1 MLVFCLFIPFPHG
14 YKSIPRGPRIF
25 ARNDRVLRTEKKK
38 FCLLAKN
45 GVIDLRFLF
54 YPVQRALFAVAFVA
68 KYERYIVAHDA
79 KEFQKTFRLG
89 HGKVARQYR
98 RNGQGKICEFNDVEP
113 RKFHKA
119 VYVFVWKLV
128 RNGET
133 GRAKWRV
140 IMQNNLTF

>member
-1 MLVFCLFIPFPHG
+1 MVPFREIATASPLAM
-14 YKSIPRGPRIF
+14 P
-25 ARNDRVLRTEKKK
+25 RNDRVLRTEKKK

-54 YPVQRALFAVAFVA
+54 SPCNAALFVVAFVA

-119 VYVFVWKLV
+119 VYA
-128 RNGET
+128 G
-133 GRAKWRV
+133 
-140 IMQNNLTF
+140 

>member
-1 MLVFCLFIPFPHG
+1 MVPFREIATASPLAM
-14 YKSIPRGPRIF
+14 P
-25 ARNDRVLRTEKKK
+25 RNDRVLRTEKKK

-54 YPVQRALFAVAFVA
+54 YPVLRALFVVALVA

-128 RNGET
+128 RNNEIGT
-133 GRAKWRV
+133 CKMVRHNAK
-140 IMQNNLTF
+140 

>member
-1 MLVFCLFIPFPHG
+1 MP
-14 YKSIPRGPRIF
+14 
-25 ARNDRVLRTEKKK
+25 RNDRVLRTEKKK

-79 KEFQKTFRLG
+79 NEFQKTFRLG

-128 RNGET
+128 RNNENRT
-133 GRAKWRV
+133 CKMARHNAK
-140 IMQNNLTF
+140 

>member
-1 MLVFCLFIPFPHG
+1 ML
-14 YKSIPRGPRIF
+14 
-25 ARNDRVLRTEKKK
+25 RNDRVLRTEKKK

-45 GVIDLRFLF
+45 GVIDLHFLF
-54 YPVQRALFAVAFVA
+54 YPVQRALFVVAFVA

-119 VYVFVWKLV
+119 VYAVSAHTVLLKSHY
-128 RNGET
+128 R
-133 GRAKWRV
+133 RR
-140 IMQNNLTF
+140 

>member
-1 MLVFCLFIPFPHG
+1 MNVKMTVCFVRNNVSGLV
-14 YKSIPRGPRIF
+14 
-25 ARNDRVLRTEKKK
+25 
-38 FCLLAKN
+38 
-45 GVIDLRFLF
+45 
-54 YPVQRALFAVAFVA
+54 VAFVA

-119 VYVFVWKLV
+119 VYAVSAHKVTLPGDAAQTALLKS
-128 RNGET
+128 RYRE
-133 GRAKWRV
+133 R
-140 IMQNNLTF
+140 

>member
-1 MLVFCLFIPFPHG
+1 M
-14 YKSIPRGPRIF
+14 
-25 ARNDRVLRTEKKK
+25 
-38 FCLLAKN
+38 
-45 GVIDLRFLF
+45 
-54 YPVQRALFAVAFVA
+54 QRALFVVAFVA

-119 VYVFVWKLV
+119 VYAVSAHTVLFLHASTSILRGFYNAVSVPGDCHATLAMTECFA
-128 RNGET
+128 RNGT
-133 GRAKWRV
+133 MGNALA
-140 IMQNNLTF
+140 MT

>member
-1 MLVFCLFIPFPHG
+1 MVPFQEIATASPLAM
-14 YKSIPRGPRIF
+14 P
-25 ARNDRVLRTEKKK
+25 RNDRVLRTEKKK

-45 GVIDLRFLF
+45 GVIDLHFLF
-54 YPVQRALFAVAFVA
+54 YPVQRTLFVVAFVA

-119 VYVFVWKLV
+119 VYAVSAHTVLLKSHYC
-128 RNGET
+128 
-133 GRAKWRV
+133 K
-140 IMQNNLTF
+140 Q

>member
-1 MLVFCLFIPFPHG
+1 MNVKMTVCFVRNNVSGLV
-14 YKSIPRGPRIF
+14 
-25 ARNDRVLRTEKKK
+25 
-38 FCLLAKN
+38 
-45 GVIDLRFLF
+45 
-54 YPVQRALFAVAFVA
+54 VAFVA

-119 VYVFVWKLV
+119 VYAVSAHTVLFTTQVQVSCVGFITRCPSGRLPQHRKAVL
-128 RNGET
+128 RNDIVLRTEGN
-133 GRAKWRV
+133 
-140 IMQNNLTF
+140 Q

>member
-1 MLVFCLFIPFPHG
+1 MNVKMTVCFVRYNISGLV
-14 YKSIPRGPRIF
+14 
-25 ARNDRVLRTEKKK
+25 
-38 FCLLAKN
+38 
-45 GVIDLRFLF
+45 
-54 YPVQRALFAVAFVA
+54 VAFVA

-119 VYVFVWKLV
+119 VYVFVCKLV
-128 RNGET
+128 RNGENGT
-133 GRAKWRV
+133 CKMARHNAK
-140 IMQNNLTF
+140 

>member
-1 MLVFCLFIPFPHG
+1 MSHGSGNVSGLVG
-14 YKSIPRGPRIF
+14 
-25 ARNDRVLRTEKKK
+25 
-38 FCLLAKN
+38 
-45 GVIDLRFLF
+45 
-54 YPVQRALFAVAFVA
+54 AFVA

-119 VYVFVWKLV
+119 VYAVSAHKVTLPGDCHAALAMTKSCDYCSLIV
-128 RNGET
+128 RAEQET
-133 GRAKWRV
+133 
-140 IMQNNLTF
+140 

>member
-1 MLVFCLFIPFPHG
+1 MP
-14 YKSIPRGPRIF
+14 
-25 ARNDRVLRTEKKK
+25 RNDRVLRTEKKK

-98 RNGQGKICEFNDVEP
+98 RNGQSKICEFNDVEP
-113 RKFHKA
+113 RKFHKSF
-119 VYVFVWKLV
+119 YVLVWKLV
-128 RNGET
+128 RNNEIGT
-133 GRAKWRV
+133 CKMARHNAK
-140 IMQNNLTF
+140 

>member
-1 MLVFCLFIPFPHG
+1 MTQYFVRNITRVCLPETIC
-14 YKSIPRGPRIF
+14 KIF
-25 ARNDRVLRTEKKK
+25 VPS
-38 FCLLAKN
+38 
-45 GVIDLRFLF
+45 LF
-54 YPVQRALFAVAFVA
+54 YPVQRALFVVAFVA

-119 VYVFVWKLV
+119 VYAVSAHKVTLPGDCHV
-128 RNGET
+128 V
-133 GRAKWRV
+133 A
-140 IMQNNLTF
+140 MQLLAMT

>member
-1 MLVFCLFIPFPHG
+1 MNVKLTVCFVRNNVSGLV
-14 YKSIPRGPRIF
+14 
-25 ARNDRVLRTEKKK
+25 
-38 FCLLAKN
+38 
-45 GVIDLRFLF
+45 
-54 YPVQRALFAVAFVA
+54 VAFVA

-119 VYVFVWKLV
+119 VYAVSAHTVLLKSHYC
-128 RNGET
+128 
-133 GRAKWRV
+133 K
-140 IMQNNLTF
+140 Q

>member
-25 ARNDRVLRTEKKK
+25 ARNDRVLRTEWNNGQ
-38 FCLLAKN
+38 CLAMTVCFVRNNVSGL
-45 GVIDLRFLF
+45 V
-54 YPVQRALFAVAFVA
+54 VAFVA

-140 IMQNNLTF
+140 ITQNNLTF

>member
-1 MLVFCLFIPFPHG
+1 MVPFREIATASPLAM
-14 YKSIPRGPRIF
+14 P
-25 ARNDRVLRTEKKK
+25 RNDRVLRTEKKK

-45 GVIDLRFLF
+45 GVIDLRFFF
-54 YPVQRALFAVAFVA
+54 YPVQRALFVVAFVA
-68 KYERYIVAHDA
+68 KYERYIVAYDA

-119 VYVFVWKLV
+119 VYAVSAHTVLLKSHYC
-128 RNGET
+128 
-133 GRAKWRV
+133 K
-140 IMQNNLTF
+140 Q

>member
-1 MLVFCLFIPFPHG
+1 MTVCFVRNNISGLV
-14 YKSIPRGPRIF
+14 
-25 ARNDRVLRTEKKK
+25 
-38 FCLLAKN
+38 
-45 GVIDLRFLF
+45 
-54 YPVQRALFAVAFVA
+54 VAFVA

-119 VYVFVWKLV
+119 VYAVSAHKVTLPGDCHVVAMQLLAMTEYFVRKRKSFVCLQKM
-128 RNGET
+128 
-133 GRAKWRV
+133 A
-140 IMQNNLTF
+140 

>member
-1 MLVFCLFIPFPHG
+1 MNVKMTVCFVRNNISGLV
-14 YKSIPRGPRIF
+14 
-25 ARNDRVLRTEKKK
+25 
-38 FCLLAKN
+38 
-45 GVIDLRFLF
+45 
-54 YPVQRALFAVAFVA
+54 VAFVA

-128 RNGET
+128 RNNENGT
-133 GRAKWRV
+133 CKMARHNVK
-140 IMQNNLTF
+140 

>member
-1 MLVFCLFIPFPHG
+1 MRHKNTIKFFGLWQG
-14 YKSIPRGPRIF
+14 YPSGRFSRRF
-25 ARNDRVLRTEKKK
+25 APQNDRVLRTEKKK

-54 YPVQRALFAVAFVA
+54 YPVQRALFVVAFVA

-119 VYVFVWKLV
+119 VYAVSAHTVLLKSHYC
-128 RNGET
+128 
-133 GRAKWRV
+133 K
-140 IMQNNLTF
+140 Q

>member
-1 MLVFCLFIPFPHG
+1 MCFVRNNVSGLV
-14 YKSIPRGPRIF
+14 
-25 ARNDRVLRTEKKK
+25 
-38 FCLLAKN
+38 
-45 GVIDLRFLF
+45 
-54 YPVQRALFAVAFVA
+54 VAFVA

-119 VYVFVWKLV
+119 VYAVSAHTVLFTTQVQVSCVGFITRCPSGRLPHVVCFILDQTIVASDKCLSYA
-128 RNGET
+128 RILLFPT
-133 GRAKWRV
+133 G
-140 IMQNNLTF
+140 T

>member
-1 MLVFCLFIPFPHG
+1 M
-14 YKSIPRGPRIF
+14 
-25 ARNDRVLRTEKKK
+25 
-38 FCLLAKN
+38 LAKN

-54 YPVQRALFAVAFVA
+54 YPVQRALFVVAFVA

-113 RKFHKA
+113 RKFHKSFYA
-119 VYVFVWKLV
+119 VSAHTVLLKSHYCK
-128 RNGET
+128 
-133 GRAKWRV
+133 
-140 IMQNNLTF
+140 Q

>member
-1 MLVFCLFIPFPHG
+1 MLAYSFSPRVH
-14 YKSIPRGPRIF
+14 SIPRGPHIF

-89 HGKVARQYR
+89 YGKVARQYR

-119 VYVFVWKLV
+119 VYAVSAHTVLLKSHYC
-128 RNGET
+128 
-133 GRAKWRV
+133 K
-140 IMQNNLTF
+140 Q

>member
-1 MLVFCLFIPFPHG
+1 MKP
-14 YKSIPRGPRIF
+14 
-25 ARNDRVLRTEKKK
+25 
-38 FCLLAKN
+38 
-45 GVIDLRFLF
+45 
-54 YPVQRALFAVAFVA
+54 ALFVGAFVA

-119 VYVFVWKLV
+119 VYDKAAYAVQYAM
-128 RNGET
+128 T
-133 GRAKWRV
+133 
-140 IMQNNLTF
+140 